1 MNLWRSKLG
10 RATFKVFENLQ
21 ICSQHHPTVA
31 FQRRLNDRWRR
42 ARPWLHPSIS
52 SINVPEV
59 DGSTATLTVMGIE
72 DKAVVV
78 RMDSSS
84 PARTWADQEE
94 EIKLLVMERQAH
106 WEVGIVPFDKSEI
119 FYNAEITKSMVAAIT
134 DLGTVAVWD
143 RDTRQLIH
151 CRLVLLLQ
159 NEHRLLHYQT

>member
-1 MNLWRSKLG
+1 M
-10 RATFKVFENLQ
+10 
-21 ICSQHHPTVA
+21 
-31 FQRRLNDRWRR
+31 
-42 ARPWLHPSIS
+42 
-52 SINVPEV
+52 

-78 RMDSSS
+78 RMDSSC

-151 CRLVLLLQ
+151 CRLVLFLAKRTQIASLANIGENQWQ
-159 NEHRLLHYQT
+159 NVH